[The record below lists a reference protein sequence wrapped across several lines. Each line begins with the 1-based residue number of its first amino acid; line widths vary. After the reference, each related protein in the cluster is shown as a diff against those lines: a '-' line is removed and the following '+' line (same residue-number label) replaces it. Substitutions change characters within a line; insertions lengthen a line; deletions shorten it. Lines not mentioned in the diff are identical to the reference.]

1 MPNVHELLSSKFLDS
16 GKGSLKL
23 KKKKQ
28 RKKNTKKKNTKKKK
42 KGGATFSLFGPKKS
56 KTLDDVGKKIDAGET
71 LTKHDATIL
80 CRATDELAA
89 QTLMN
94 IIMANEE
101 IPGAKDVIKIY
112 NNFLESQK
120 KALAIVEK
128 KTNESKVLV
137 KAELEELEQSKMDKR
152 VKEQAITIFENT
164 TAQLGAVQKMVS
176 KHANNLENV
185 KKRNDRIKNAAFCWF
200 ALMAMITI
208 WCFFQFMYN
217 LDSAMAKAQQWLSTY
232 QYVCTSGP
240 TFFERVTGVTGE
252 LRDCKEGLTT
262 PILGSLINTISDMI
276 TNLALMGAGAVGMGR
291 IIIFICALM
300 QFTIG
305 PLSLGFTGYY
315 GILSK
320 VREDDREEMKAFKES
335 IETQEK
341 LMDNQQKALKNS
353 KITVKQLADF
363 VGTQSQNP
371 TTPIV
376 MDFNSRSSSRAPS
389 LTSSENRIEEIPDPI
404 PEGALKK
411 NTKRKNTKRKGK
423 PSKKNKKTRRV
434 KRTRRR

>member
-1 MPNVHELLSSKFLDS
+1 M
-16 GKGSLKL
+16 
-23 KKKKQ
+23 
-28 RKKNTKKKNTKKKK
+28 
-42 KGGATFSLFGPKKS
+42 
-56 KTLDDVGKKIDAGET
+56 
-71 LTKHDATIL
+71 
-80 CRATDELAA
+80 
-89 QTLMN
+89 
-94 IIMANEE
+94 
-101 IPGAKDVIKIY
+101 
-112 NNFLESQK
+112 ESQK

-128 KTNESKVLV
+128 KKNESGVLV
-137 KAELEELEQSKMDKR
+137 KAQLEELEQSKMDKR

-240 TFFERVTGVTGE
+240 TFFERVAGVTGE

-276 TNLALMGAGAVGMGR
+276 TSLALMGAGTVGMGR
-291 IIIFICALM
+291 IIIFMCALM

-320 VREDDREEMKAFKES
+320 VREDDREEMQAFKES

-389 LTSSENRIEEIPDPI
+389 LTSSEDRIEEIPDPI
-404 PEGALKK
+404 PEAEGALKK
-411 NTKRKNTKRKGK
+411 NTKRENTKRKGK
-423 PSKKNKKTRRV
+423 PSKKNKKTRRA
-434 KRTRRR
+434 KRTRRTRRIRRS